1 MVETPPASLPPT
13 PPDDKVKEMVKKAA
27 KGAFEI
33 NLKEYS
39 RLTGYAWGAFVGAA
53 GLAFLMA
60 QVLGA
65 GKPANPAVRA
75 SGEAGGR
82 PEAGGASAAT

>member
-1 MVETPPASLPPT
+1 MRPRHALI
-13 PPDDKVKEMVKKAA
+13 AA
-27 KGAFEI
+27 RRHA
-33 NLKEYS
+33 
-39 RLTGYAWGAFVGAA
+39 AFVGAA